1 MVKVDLTAAPYY
13 LNTDQITWVE
23 ETLNN
28 LTDEEKIGQL
38 FFNLFSLEGG
48 KKFYDA
54 DLTNEDV
61 LKRYHIGGARYEGG
75 NKEDV
80 QHLLNDLQK
89 HTKVPVLV
97 AANCDSGGNGACK
110 DGTYI
115 ASAAQC
121 EAAQDTK
128 VAYNAGLV
136 SARESSALGVHINF
150 DPCVDILK
158 NWRNT
163 IVNTRSYGTDAETV
177 IKYSSAFIDG
187 FNAER
192 NMITCIKHFPGD
204 GTEER
209 DQHLVL
215 GVNEL
220 TTQEWD
226 DSFRKV
232 YQHHIDRGVQMIM
245 AGHIAQPA
253 YSKKLN
259 PNLEDK
265 DILPAT
271 LSSELITD
279 LLKDDMKFNGL
290 VVTDASHMLGMTASM
305 RREDYVPLAIA
316 SGCDMFLFFNDLEE
330 DYQFMLKGYEKG
342 VITEERL
349 NDAVRRVLGLK
360 AQLSLHKKQKDGSII
375 QPKEVLDIIGCTE
388 HLEMR
393 AEAADLGITLVK
405 NTLNQ
410 LPIRPETHKNIM
422 LYVIEGE
429 KDGIYKSANNVAD
442 DIIKELESRG
452 FNVTLNDGSTRIKGK
467 TLAYRNNVDAA
478 LVFANI
484 IGYAAENNYRIKW
497 GTAMSNE
504 IPWYVHEVP
513 TVFVSTN
520 FTTHLHDATMV
531 KAYINAYHSNHETIK
546 QTIDKIMGESEFK
559 GAYNDLVW
567 TDKWQ
572 AKL

>member
-1 MVKVDLTAAPYY
+1 MVKVDLTASPYH
-13 LNTDQITWVE
+13 LNNNQITWVE
-23 ETLNN
+23 ETLGK
-28 LTDEEKIGQL
+28 LSDEEKIGQL

-48 KKFYDA
+48 KKFFDA
-54 DLTNEDV
+54 DLTNKDILE
-61 LKRYHIGGARYEGG
+61 RYHIGGVRYEGG

-80 QHLLNDLQK
+80 QNLLNDLQR
-89 HTKVPVLV
+89 HTKIPVLV

-128 VAYNAGLV
+128 VSYNAGLV

-163 IVNTRSYGTDAETV
+163 IVNTRAYGTDAETV

-192 NMITCIKHFPGD
+192 DMITCIKHFPGD

-220 TTQEWD
+220 STEEWD

-259 PNLEDK
+259 PSLEDK

-279 LLKDDMKFNGL
+279 LLKDDMHFNGL

-330 DYQFMLKGYEKG
+330 DYQFMLDGYKNG

-349 NDAVRRVLGLK
+349 NDAVRRILGLK
-360 AQLSLHKKQKDGSII
+360 AQLNLHMKQEDGSII
-375 QPKEVLDIIGCTE
+375 QPQEALDIIGCTE

-393 AEAADLGITLVK
+393 AEAADMGITLVK

-429 KDGIYKSANNVAD
+429 KDGIYKSANNVTD
-442 DIIKELESRG
+442 DIINELESRG

-467 TLAYRNNVDAA
+467 TLEYREKVDAA

-513 TVFVSTN
+513 TVFISTN

-531 KAYINAYHSNHETIK
+531 KAYINAYHSNKETIK

-559 GAYNDLVW
+559 GQYNDLVW

>member
-1 MVKVDLTAAPYY
+1 MVKVNLKTSPYN
-13 LNTDQITWVE
+13 LDDTQIAWVE
-23 ETLNN
+23 ETLKD
-28 LTDEEKIGQL
+28 LSSEEKIGQL

-48 KKFYDA
+48 KKFHDA
-54 DLTNEDV
+54 DLSNKEV
-61 LKRYHIGGARYEGG
+61 LERYHIGGARYEGG
-75 NKEDV
+75 NKVEV
-80 QHLLNDLQK
+80 QSLLNDLQQN
-89 HTKVPVLV
+89 TKIPVLV

-163 IVNTRSYGTDAETV
+163 IVNTRSYGTEAQTV

-187 FNAER
+187 FNSEHD
-192 NMITCIKHFPGD
+192 MITCIKHFPGD

-220 TTQEWD
+220 STEEWD
-226 DSFRKV
+226 NSFRKV

-259 PNLEDK
+259 SNLEDK

-271 LSSELITD
+271 LSKELITD
-279 LLKDDMKFNGL
+279 LLKDDMHFNGF

-305 RREDYVPLAIA
+305 RREDYVPLSIA
-316 SGCDMFLFFNDLEE
+316 AGCDMFLFFNDLEE
-330 DYQFMLKGYEKG
+330 DYQFMLNGYNNG
-342 VITEERL
+342 IITDERL
-349 NDAVRRVLGLK
+349 DDAVRRILGLK
-360 AQLSLHKKQKDGSII
+360 AQLNLHKKQVDGTII
-375 QPKEVLDIIGCTE
+375 RAKEDLQVIGCQE
-388 HLEMR
+388 HLDMR

-405 NTLNQ
+405 NTLDQ
-410 LPIRPETHKNIM
+410 LPIRPETHKNIR

-429 KDGIYKSANNVAD
+429 KDGIYKSANNVPE

-452 FNVTLNDGSTRIKGK
+452 FNVTLNDGSTRVKGK
-467 TLAYRNNVDAA
+467 TLSYREDVDAA

-513 TVFVSTN
+513 TVFVSLN

-531 KAYINAYHSNHETIK
+531 KAYINAYHSNPETIK
-546 QTIDKIMGESEFK
+546 QTVDKIMGLSTFK
-559 GAYNDLVW
+559 GTYNDLVW
-567 TDKWQ
+567 TNKWQ

>member
-1 MVKVDLTAAPYY
+1 MVKVDLTASPYH
-13 LNTDQITWVE
+13 LNNNQITWVE
-23 ETLNN
+23 ETLGK
-28 LTDEEKIGQL
+28 LSDEEKIGQL

-48 KKFYDA
+48 KKFFDA
-54 DLTNEDV
+54 DLTNKDILE
-61 LKRYHIGGARYEGG
+61 RYHIGGVRYEGG

-80 QHLLNDLQK
+80 QNLLNDLQR
-89 HTKVPVLV
+89 HTKIPVLV
-97 AANCDSGGNGACK
+97 SANCDSGGNGACK

-128 VAYNAGLV
+128 VSYNAGLV

-163 IVNTRSYGTDAETV
+163 IVNTRAYGTDAKTV

-192 NMITCIKHFPGD
+192 DMITCIKHFPGD

-220 TTQEWD
+220 STEEWD

-259 PNLEDK
+259 PSLEDK

-279 LLKDDMKFNGL
+279 LLKDDMHFNGL

-330 DYQFMLKGYEKG
+330 DYQFMLDGYKNG

-349 NDAVRRVLGLK
+349 NDAVRRILGLK
-360 AQLSLHKKQKDGSII
+360 AQLNLHMKQEDGSII
-375 QPKEVLDIIGCTE
+375 QPQEALDIIGCTE

-393 AEAADLGITLVK
+393 AEAADMGITLVK

-429 KDGIYKSANNVAD
+429 KDGIYKSANNVTD
-442 DIIKELESRG
+442 DIINELESRG

-467 TLAYRNNVDAA
+467 TLEYREKVDAA

-513 TVFVSTN
+513 TVFISTN

-531 KAYINAYHSNHETIK
+531 KAYINAYHSNKETVK

-559 GAYNDLVW
+559 GQYNDLVW

>member
-375 QPKEVLDIIGCTE
+375 QPKEALDIIGCTE